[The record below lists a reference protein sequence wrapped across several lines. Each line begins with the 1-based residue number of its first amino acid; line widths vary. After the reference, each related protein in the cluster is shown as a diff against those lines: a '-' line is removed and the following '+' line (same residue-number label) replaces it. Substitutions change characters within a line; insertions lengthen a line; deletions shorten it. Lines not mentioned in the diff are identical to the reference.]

1 MSKRPLW
8 EKIAIFL
15 VAAVLNLLVFGI
27 PLVWVLLLYSAMP
40 EYLTFIKLVLI
51 LAFSY
56 LALKSVTVSYLYVF
70 HDIPIKKED
79 RDV

>member
-1 MSKRPLW
+1 MSNKPMW
-8 EKIAIFL
+8 EKVAIFL
-15 VAAVLNLLVFGI
+15 IVAVFNLAVFGA
-27 PLVWVLLLYSAMP
+27 PLVWVLFLYSAMP
-40 EYLTFIKLVLI
+40 EYLTLIKLVLM

-79 RDV
+79 R